1 MLMTIG
7 EKISFFR
14 RKKGFSQE
22 QIAELLEM
30 TPNGYGK
37 IERNETDLP
46 YSRLELICKVLG
58 ILPHKLLGFAED
70 QVNVTNGNL
79 NYGDNSTLH
88 NNTDQALSHENEK
101 LKLELSF
108 KDKENEFLRT
118 EIENLKEINALLKS
132 KKE

>member
-7 EKISFFR
+7 EKITFFR
-14 RKKGFSQE
+14 KKKGFSQE

-58 ILPHKLLGFAED
+58 ILPHKLLGFSEE
-70 QVNVTNGNL
+70 QVNVTNGNV
-79 NYGDNSTLH
+79 NYGDNSTLQ
-88 NNTDQALSHENEK
+88 NYTDQALALSIEK
-101 LKLELSF
+101 LQQ
-108 KDKENEFLRT
+108 ENQF
-118 EIENLKEINALLKS
+118 LKEKIGFLEKEISRQQEIIELM
-132 KKE
+132 KKEK

>member
-1 MLMTIG
+1 MTIG

-14 RKKGFSQE
+14 KKKGFSQE

-58 ILPHKLLGFAED
+58 IMPHKLLGFSEE
-70 QVNVTNGNL
+70 QVSVTNGNV
-79 NYGDNSTLH
+79 NYGDNSTLQ
-88 NNTDQALSHENEK
+88 NYTDQAIAHALEKSQQENLSKNEK
-101 LKLELSF
+101 IQLLQSRIKDLE
-108 KDKENEFLRT
+108 
-118 EIENLKEINALLKS
+118 EIVALLKS
-132 KKE
+132 TK